1 MTRTKS
7 SKKRPTSQDVADL
20 ADVSVTTVSFVINEK
35 SGGSARISEATRRKV
50 WQAVEALNYHPSSAA
65 RTLRTQ
71 RSNLLVLMFP
81 YIESPYN
88 PLLAAAVQR
97 KAEEENF
104 DVIIY
109 STRDELRREEDFLDA
124 MPSRGVDGVIIHSHH
139 LCSAGLDSLVEAGI
153 AVVIHG
159 NSPTHPSADNVM
171 IDEAEAAKE
180 AVSYLIAKDH
190 VRIATIVGPEVSWM
204 GRLRKEGYVDALQT
218 YGITVEDEL
227 ICEMDYFRQ
236 GAGALA
242 MQKLLALSEPPTAV
256 FAGSDRFA
264 IDALLL
270 AIDSGLSVPEDVAI
284 IGYDFGPCSEATR
297 VRPRLSTIRRD
308 ANLLGAAAAQLLVER
323 INSQDTLPSRQKIV
337 NHRIVH
343 RQSA

>member
-1 MTRTKS
+1 M
-7 SKKRPTSQDVADL
+7 ADL

-65 RTLRTQ
+65 RTLRTK

-97 KAEEENF
+97 KAEEENL

-139 LCSAGLDSLVEAGI
+139 LSSAGLDSLVEAGI

-171 IDEAEAAKE
+171 IDEVKAAKE
-180 AVSYLIAKDH
+180 AISYLIAKDH
-190 VRIATIVGPEVSWM
+190 VRIATIAGPEVSWI
-204 GRLRKEGYVDALQT
+204 GRLRKKGYVDALQT

-256 FAGSDRFA
+256 FAGSDRF
-264 IDALLL
+264 
-270 AIDSGLSVPEDVAI
+270 VPEDVAI
-284 IGYDFGPCSEATR
+284 IGYDFGPGSEATR

-323 INSQDTLPSRQKIV
+323 INSEDTLPSRQKMV

-343 RQSA
+343 RESA